1 MTLRIVLN
9 SDVFCPGETVE
20 GRVHVTGGGG
30 SRSLE
35 VLLRFIE
42 QSPDYRT
49 VARTVSGAVFHSGE
63 LETGQVVDFSIELP
77 ADALPNASSE
87 HAELYWELEVR
98 SDELGLD
105 SRARKAVEVVA
116 NRERA
121 GLTA

>member
-87 HAELYWELEVR
+87 HAELYWSSR
-98 SDELGLD
+98 SAPTSSASTAAPAKR
-105 SRARKAVEVVA
+105 SRSWQTA
-116 NRERA
+116 NGRA
-121 GLTA
+121 